1 MDLKIIYIEDLI
13 ENEDIIRTLTPAKLN
28 NVGFLVR
35 EPKNLSSI
43 GGSHTE
49 HFYNQSSRLKRPY
62 YLQLNTNGLTHT
74 YKGSHP
80 FKKYNLY
87 IKSWPGSRSYLVEQQ
102 EKVLETSFVR
112 TPKTYNFGSNPSLV
126 EQQAVNDT
134 KSDGYTGRMITL
146 EELIENK
153 DIIKDLGA
161 DFFNNVQIKITTP
174 SKLQNYNSKY
184 NSYSVGTRLW
194 YLQKNTNGARWMYN
208 GEHPFREF
216 NMYIKSWQGS
226 RSTVIVKEPFA
237 VKKDT
242 DGELDI
248 SLTNITGS
256 QKTTITKNISN
267 HNFHI
272 DWNKINKLSV
282 GGGSNCVIADF
293 RLYNKILNDND
304 INNILD
310 LKNADFNTA
319 GPTFP

>member
-1 MDLKIIYIEDLI
+1 
-13 ENEDIIRTLTPAKLN
+13 
-28 NVGFLVR
+28 
-35 EPKNLSSI
+35 
-43 GGSHTE
+43 
-49 HFYNQSSRLKRPY
+49 
-62 YLQLNTNGLTHT
+62 
-74 YKGSHP
+74 
-80 FKKYNLY
+80 
-87 IKSWPGSRSYLVEQQ
+87 
-102 EKVLETSFVR
+102 
-112 TPKTYNFGSNPSLV
+112 
-126 EQQAVNDT
+126 
-134 KSDGYTGRMITL
+134 MITL

-161 DFFNNVQIKITTP
+161 DFFNNVQIK
-174 SKLQNYNSKY
+174 LQHHLNFKTIIQNTILILLEHDYGICKKIQMVQGGCIMVNILSENLICTLK
-184 NSYSVGTRLW
+184 VG
-194 YLQKNTNGARWMYN
+194 
-208 GEHPFREF
+208 
-216 NMYIKSWQGS
+216 SS